1 MWELISPFVYLSRR
15 VKASSG
21 APGATV
27 GLELRVA
34 VHGQQDRVLELQ
46 NIGTGRVLSSPG
58 LFGGYPGSTAY
69 IHNIRGADLTERARR
84 GDAYPV
90 ADGDFE
96 HPR

>member
-1 MWELISPFVYLSRR
+1 
-15 VKASSG
+15 
-21 APGATV
+21 
-27 GLELRVA
+27 
-34 VHGQQDRVLELQ
+34 
-46 NIGTGRVLSSPG
+46 VLSSPG
-58 LFGGYPGSTAY
+58 CSADTRLNRY